1 MLNLSILVCTK
12 NSSQTI
18 LSCLNS
24 ALPIME
30 VGAELI
36 LVDGHSHDNT
46 ITLVLEFLK
55 THHIYHYKLISQLND
70 GLYEAFNLSIL
81 NANRNK
87 LLFLHSDDVLKNSH
101 TIMSDVQN
109 SKADIVFYGI
119 EIEGAYFRRKWHLK
133 NFSSI
138 NIRSMNIP
146 PHTGIL
152 VNRNVYS
159 KVGIFS
165 TEYKISA
172 DFEWMLRLLNTKNLS
187 FDFSKDIT
195 YKMNA
200 GGVSNSGY
208 FSELTKF
215 VEDIKVLKSLG
226 IRLPFFKVVR
236 KKINK
241 LFQFERI

>member
-1 MLNLSILVCTK
+1 MLDLSILVCTQ

-24 ALPIME
+24 ALPIIE
-30 VGAELI
+30 AGTELI

-46 ITLVLEFLK
+46 VNLVLEFLK
-55 THHIYHYKLISQLND
+55 THHIYHYKLISQLNV
-70 GLYEAFNLSIL
+70 GLYEAFNLAII
-81 NANRNK
+81 NASRKK
-87 LLFLHSDDVLKNSH
+87 LLFLHSDDVLKNFQ
-101 TIMSDVQN
+101 TLITDVQN
-109 SKADIVFYGI
+109 SKADVIFYGI

-138 NIRSMNIP
+138 DIKSMNIP
-146 PHTGIL
+146 PHAGIL
-152 VNRNVYS
+152 VNRNVYC
-159 KVGIFS
+159 KVGMFS

-187 FDFSKDIT
+187 FEFSNDIT
-195 YKMNA
+195 YRMNA

-215 VEDIKVLKSLG
+215 VEDTRVLRSLGFKFPFYKVLL
-226 IRLPFFKVVR
+226 

-241 LFQFERI
+241 LSQFERI